1 VRRLVVANAERKLA
15 EHNELRRWIASRPWN
30 ATMRKTMM
38 DRAQL
43 ADFLR
48 KRRDA
53 LRPADVG
60 LTSGSHRRTEGLRR
74 EEVAALCGMSV
85 DYLAR
90 LEQQRGPQPSDQML
104 AAIARGLRLT
114 LDERDHLFQLAGRN
128 APQRALRADHV
139 NPGMMRVLDRLYDTP
154 AQVVTGLGEVLVQ
167 TQTATALLGTT
178 SQYTGKQRSLI
189 YRWFTDVDTRR
200 IYPPEDHEMHS
211 RAFAADLRTLVSRE
225 GNASRAAAMVRELVE
240 ASPEFERV
248 WQAHEVGVVRSDLK
262 RIVHPELGVL
272 ELHCQMLFDFDQ
284 SQALLVFTATPGS
297 ESYEKLQL
305 LSVIGEQ
312 RLNP

>member
-1 VRRLVVANAERKLA
+1 
-15 EHNELRRWIASRPWN
+15 
-30 ATMRKTMM
+30 MRKTMM

-48 KRRDA
+48 KRRNA

>member
-1 VRRLVVANAERKLA
+1 
-15 EHNELRRWIASRPWN
+15 
-30 ATMRKTMM
+30 MRKTMM

-48 KRRDA
+48 RRRDA
-53 LRPADVG
+53 LRPGDVG
-60 LTSGSHRRTEGLRR
+60 LTSGPRRRTEGLRR

-114 LDERDHLFQLAGRN
+114 QDERDHLFQLAGRN
-128 APQRALRADHV
+128 APQRAQRAQHV

-167 TQTATALLGTT
+167 NQTATALLGDA
-178 SQYTGKQRSLI
+178 SQFTGKQRSLI

-200 IYPPEDHEMHS
+200 IYPPEDHEVHS
-211 RAFAADLRTLVSRE
+211 RAFAADLRTVVSRE
-225 GNASRAAAMVRELVE
+225 GNASRAAAMVRELRE
-240 ASPEFERV
+240 LSPEFERV
-248 WQAHEVGVVRSDLK
+248 WDAHEVGLIRSDLK

>member
-1 VRRLVVANAERKLA
+1 MK
-15 EHNELRRWIASRPWN
+15 
-30 ATMRKTMM
+30 KTMM

-48 KRRDA
+48 TRRDA

-60 LTSGSHRRTEGLRR
+60 LSSGPRRRTEGLRR

-128 APQRALRADHV
+128 APQRTLRADHV

-167 TQTATALLGTT
+167 NPTATALLGDA
-178 SQYTGKQRSLI
+178 SHFTGKQRSLI
-189 YRWFTDVDTRR
+189 YQWFTDVDARR

-211 RAFAADLRTLVSRE
+211 RAFAADLRTVVSRE
-225 GNASRAAAMVRELVE
+225 GNASRAAAMVRELKEV
-240 ASPEFERV
+240 SPEFERV
-248 WQAHEVGVVRSDLK
+248 WDAHEVGLIRSDLK
-262 RIVHPELGVL
+262 RIVHPELGIL

-305 LSVIGEQ
+305 LAVIGEQ